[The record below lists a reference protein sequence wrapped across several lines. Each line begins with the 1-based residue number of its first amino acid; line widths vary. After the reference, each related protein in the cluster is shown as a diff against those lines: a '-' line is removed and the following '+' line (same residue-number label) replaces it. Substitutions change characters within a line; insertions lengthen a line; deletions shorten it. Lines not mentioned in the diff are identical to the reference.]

1 MAIVKEHPNVSA
13 IDGHSTS
20 DLRLRNLS
28 ILTQTSPPPL
38 HTILPLTHPPPP
50 LPTPNPLPPPLP
62 RPLPPPFLL
71 QSKFSRFFSRHTCR
85 SSHVSR
91 RPLIGSAGFH
101 SGSSKWRKS
110 RGALTIHRTA
120 STRLAGPQRRRKLR
134 CPHVVRQQ
142 IGSGHRAGHRT
153 GHRTVSG
160 PKQTQGGQSE
170 PEVGII

>member
-1 MAIVKEHPNVSA
+1 MVAIVKEHPNVSA

-28 ILTQTSPPPL
+28 ILTQPSPPPPPH
-38 HTILPLTHPPPP
+38 HTPSNSPP
-50 LPTPNPLPPPLP
+50 LPCPLQPPSPLPPL
-62 RPLPPPFLL
+62 LPPPFLL

-91 RPLIGSAGFH
+91 RPLIGSAGSH

-110 RGALTIHRTA
+110 RGALTIRRTA